1 MKIAIL
7 VDGGFYR
14 KRATRLFGDK
24 SAKDRADELQ
34 AYCMK
39 HVSQKNSDASLYR
52 IFYYDCPPL
61 NGFIYDPIEKKNINM
76 EKSETYLWTTEF
88 FKELTHR
95 RKFAI
100 RRGELLQSDRGYC
113 LNTVATK
120 DLLAGR
126 LQVGDITKAHL
137 VPNFQQKGV
146 DIKIG
151 IDIIH
156 LAYKKLVDQ
165 IVLITGDSDFVPA
178 AKVARTEGIDVI
190 LDSMGSK
197 VTDKLAEH
205 VDGMNS
211 FWRMSSH

>member
-1 MKIAIL
+1 M
-7 VDGGFYR
+7 
-14 KRATRLFGDK
+14 
-24 SAKDRADELQ
+24 
-34 AYCMK
+34 
-39 HVSQKNSDASLYR
+39 
-52 IFYYDCPPL
+52 
-61 NGFIYDPIEKKNINM
+61 
-76 EKSETYLWTTEF
+76 
-88 FKELTHR
+88 
-95 RKFAI
+95 
-100 RRGELLQSDRGYC
+100 
-113 LNTVATK
+113 
-120 DLLAGR
+120 
-126 LQVGDITKAHL
+126 
-137 VPNFQQKGV
+137 PNFQQKGV